1 MTPEPFHW
9 SRLRVQR
16 RHSLELSLPS
26 ASIDQLKDYLSVPR
40 RPLKALLNRSKITIA
55 EDGLFHY
62 RSRPYGLLTF
72 QLQPEVVFQARWNT
86 DHLAIT
92 FDQCTIHGLGNL
104 ESMVAFQCEA
114 TITPGSAR
122 LLAVADLSIALPSRS
137 SVLLPQSLILALG
150 ERALDLVTERLE
162 KRCRNGL
169 VRGVNRWLSARNPK
183 DPAESNK
190 AFE

>member
-1 MTPEPFHW
+1 MISEPFHG

-16 RHSLELSLPS
+16 RHCLELSLPA
-26 ASIDQLKDYLSVPR
+26 ASVDQLKDYLSLPR
-40 RPLKALLNRSKITIA
+40 RPLKALLNRSKIRAA

-72 QLQPEVVFQARWNT
+72 QLQPEVVFRAHWNA

-114 TITPGSAR
+114 TITPAPAR
-122 LLAVADLSIALPSRS
+122 LLAVADINIALPSRS
-137 SVLLPQSLILALG
+137 SLLLPQSLILPLG

-169 VRGVNRWLSARNPK
+169 VRGVNRWLSARIAE
-183 DPAESNK
+183 DPAESNT
-190 AFE
+190 AFD